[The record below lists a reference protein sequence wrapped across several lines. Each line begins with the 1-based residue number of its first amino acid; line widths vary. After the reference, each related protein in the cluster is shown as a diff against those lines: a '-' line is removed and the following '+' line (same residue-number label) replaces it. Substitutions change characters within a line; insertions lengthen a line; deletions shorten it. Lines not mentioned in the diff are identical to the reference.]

1 MPLQKRPPE
10 PPAQGAPGTPTAQL
24 PAGLLAAGLAEEVL
38 QFNLGQPAGPIHLK
52 GGFIAPLPQ
61 STGREGG
68 QPQAGRTTQPPVGD
82 EHSTPL
88 QHFPSPLA
96 AAGGWGNAALI
107 AGGEKPQSHRIHGHP
122 CQLAQRRRI
131 KAEAEQRGNRR
142 HNRVS
147 HGAGNTVATGVA
159 AGRQHQPIRHH
170 NPAIAQTKP
179 KNAILDLGRLQG
191 LG

>member
-1 MPLQKRPPE
+1 M
-10 PPAQGAPGTPTAQL
+10 
-24 PAGLLAAGLAEEVL
+24 PAGLLAASLAEEVF
-38 QFNLGQPAGPIHLK
+38 QFNLGQPAGPIHFK

-61 STGREGG
+61 STGRESG

-88 QHFPSPLA
+88 QHFPSPLT
-96 AAGGWGNAALI
+96 AAGEAALI
-107 AGGEKPQSHRIHGHP
+107 AGGEKPQSDRIHSHP

-131 KAEAEQRGNRR
+131 KAEAEQRRNRR

-179 KNAILDLGRLQG
+179 KNAILDFGCLQG